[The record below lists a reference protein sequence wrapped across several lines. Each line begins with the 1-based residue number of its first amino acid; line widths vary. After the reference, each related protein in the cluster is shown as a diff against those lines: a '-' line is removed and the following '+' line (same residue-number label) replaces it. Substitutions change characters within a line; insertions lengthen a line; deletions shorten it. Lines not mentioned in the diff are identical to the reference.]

1 MEDSFDAGGL
11 RLACHL
17 ARPLRTVRGPVPG
30 LVLCHG
36 FPGGP
41 QGAAGAG
48 QSYAQFADRLAAE
61 AGWVVFTFCF
71 RGAGGSEGDFSL
83 GGWLSDLHHAVA
95 HVRSLEE
102 VGGVWLAGS
111 STGGAL
117 ALCAAAADPQ
127 VRGVATLAAPA
138 TFDEWASDARTFLE
152 HCRSLGVVRDP
163 AFPPDLATWAR
174 EMREVRPLVA
184 AQALAGRSVLILH
197 GDRDDTVPVA
207 DARALADA
215 VGPGAEL
222 RIIAGAGHR
231 LRHDPRAVAL
241 LLGWLDRQQ
250 R

>member
-1 MEDSFDAGGL
+1 MESSFESSGL
-11 RLACHL
+11 RLVCHW
-17 ARPLRTVRGPVPG
+17 ARPVGPARGHLPA
-30 LVLCHG
+30 LILCHG

-48 QSYAQFADRLAAE
+48 QSYAQLADRLSAE
-61 AGWVVFTFCF
+61 ANWLVFTFCF
-71 RGAGGSEGDFSL
+71 RGAGGSEGQFSL
-83 GGWLSDLHHAVA
+83 GGWLADLHAAIA
-95 HVRSLEE
+95 HVRTTEE
-102 VGGVWLAGS
+102 PAGVWLAGS

-117 ALCAAAADPQ
+117 ALVAAAADPE

-138 TFDEWASDARTFLE
+138 SFGDWAGDPRAFVE

-163 AFPPDLATWAR
+163 GFPPDLASWAR
-174 EMREVRPLVA
+174 ELRDVQPLA
-184 AQALAGRSVLILH
+184 AAPALVDRAVLILH

-215 VGPGAEL
+215 VGPNAEL

>member
-1 MEDSFDAGGL
+1 VEATFSSGGL
-11 RLACHL
+11 RLTCHL
-17 ARPLRTVRGPVPG
+17 ARPVGTARGQVPG

-48 QSYAQFADRLAAE
+48 QSYGQLADRLASD

-71 RGAGGSEGDFSL
+71 RGAGGSEGNFSL
-83 GGWLSDLHHAVA
+83 GGWLADLHAAIA
-95 HVRSLEE
+95 HLRGIED

-138 TFDEWASDARTFLE
+138 SFDDWAADPRGFLE
-152 HCRSLGVVRDP
+152 HCRRLGVVRDP
-163 AFPPDLATWAR
+163 AFPPDPTAWAR
-174 EMREVRPLVA
+174 EIREVRPLIA
-184 AQALAGRSVLILH
+184 APALAGRPVLIVH
-197 GDRDDTVPVA
+197 GDRDDTVPLA

-215 VGPGAEL
+215 VGPTAEL
-222 RIIAGAGHR
+222 RIVAGAGHR
-231 LRHDPRAVAL
+231 LRHDPRVVAL
-241 LLGWLDRQQ
+241 LLGWLERQDR
-250 R
+250 

>member
-1 MEDSFDAGGL
+1 MDASFESSGL
-11 RLACHL
+11 RLVCHL
-17 ARPLRTVRGPVPG
+17 ARPVGAARGRVPA
-30 LVLCHG
+30 LVLSHG

-41 QGAAGAG
+41 EGAAGAG
-48 QSYAQFADRLAAE
+48 QSYAQLADRLSAE
-61 AGWVVFTFCF
+61 AGWTVFTFCF

-83 GGWLSDLHHAVA
+83 GGWLSDLHAAIA
-95 HVRSLEE
+95 HVRGTEE
-102 VGGVWLAGS
+102 PAGVWLAGS

-138 TFDEWASDARTFLE
+138 SFGDWAADPRAFLE
-152 HCRSLGVVRDP
+152 YCRKLGVVRDP
-163 AFPPDLATWAR
+163 GFPPDPVAWAR
-174 EMREVRPLVA
+174 ELREVQPLVA
-184 AQALAGRSVLILH
+184 APALAGRSVLILH

-231 LRHDPRAVAL
+231 LRHDPRVVAL
-241 LLGWLDRQQ
+241 LLGWLERQQ